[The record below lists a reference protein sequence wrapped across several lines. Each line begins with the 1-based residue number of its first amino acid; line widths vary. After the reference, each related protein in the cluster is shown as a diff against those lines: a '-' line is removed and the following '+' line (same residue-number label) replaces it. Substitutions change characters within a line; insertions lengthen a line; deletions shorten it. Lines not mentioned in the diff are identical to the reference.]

1 MVQKLFVSNHEVIK
15 GRYTAIGVETSGV
28 ETQRGK
34 MSYSYEIQKNI
45 PLFQEVNEEFPGLLY
60 FTRTHTINPH
70 HKI

>member
-15 GRYTAIGVETSGV
+15 GRYTAIVVERSGV
-28 ETQRGK
+28 EIQRGK
-34 MSYSYEIQKNI
+34 MSHSYDIQKNI

-60 FTRTHTINPH
+60 FPRSHTINPH